1 MSRTIRTVLA
11 AAAATIGATL
21 AFASS
26 AWGWAITCHTGAP
39 MSVVFHYQGA
49 SPDMGTSV
57 EEVEVNGGD
66 VFNGTFAFSPQA
78 TEHVVSVPSAKPG
91 DTIRA
96 HSGTTDEVLAD
107 VSFPACVVQAPPA
120 AQPPVVKPPA
130 RHAHHRKHHARK
142 RHHRTHHRHVTTAH
156 HPPQTAG

>member
-1 MSRTIRTVLA
+1 MALA
-11 AAAATIGATL
+11 AATMTIACLAVAPAASAWEITCRPGAT
-21 AFASS
+21 
-26 AWGWAITCHTGAP
+26 

-49 SPDMGTSV
+49 SPDTGTSV
-57 EEVEVNGGD
+57 EEVEVNGSD
-66 VFNGTFAFSPQA
+66 VFNGVFEFSPGA
-78 TEHVVSVPSAKPG
+78 LRHVVPVPTARPG

-107 VSFPACVVQAPPA
+107 VSFPACVVQAPTA

-130 RHAHHRKHHARK
+130 RRAHHRKHHARK